1 MSSGNPEKL
10 STDDISRLI
19 KNPSADSRIELAD
32 KLARQYK
39 AQSFTPEQLELAEQ
53 IFRLLL
59 KDAEIHVR
67 HVLAENLKEV
77 KTIPHDVALQL
88 AKDVEYI
95 ALPMLEF
102 SEVLTDDD
110 LVSIVSGTMEIT
122 RHMAV
127 AKRKNLSDKISSAL
141 IDTGNED
148 VVERLL
154 YNQTAKISSETFD
167 KVSQHFPDNENIL
180 GALLDHSAATVEVA
194 EKVMARVSDN
204 LRRHLSEKHK
214 TAVNKLGGVFDKSR
228 EAATIKF
235 LGAKTSDAELARL
248 MSYLEENS
256 SFTQELQ
263 DKHSKLAGMIESLEL
278 SGKLT
283 PLTALCMGSMSL
295 FEITMA
301 RLAKISIYN
310 VKKLTADESNQGLRA
325 LYEKAG
331 LPESMFESLQIVMG
345 VVRGIDKERPEARER
360 LKKPENLSNY
370 MIEKI
375 MTVAEGQEIENI
387 NYFLSMIRMYAKKDG

>member
-1 MSSGNPEKL
+1 MSGNPEKL
-10 STDDISRLI
+10 STDDIGRLI
-19 KNPSADSRIELAD
+19 GNPSADSRIEIAD

-39 AQSFTPEQLELAEQ
+39 SQSFTPEQLAIAEQ

-59 KDAEIHVR
+59 KDAEVHVR
-67 HVLAENLKEV
+67 YVLAENLKEV

-88 AKDVEYI
+88 ARDAEYI

-102 SEVLTDDD
+102 CEVLTDDD
-110 LVSIVSGTMEIT
+110 LVSIVSGTVEVA
-122 RHMAV
+122 RQMAV

-141 IDTGNED
+141 IDTKNED

-154 YNQTAKISSETFD
+154 YNQNAKISSESFD
-167 KVSQHFPDNENIL
+167 KVSQNFPNNENIL
-180 GALLDHSAATVEVA
+180 GALLDHSAATMEVA

-214 TAVNKLGGVFDKSR
+214 IAVNKLGGVFDKSR
-228 EAATIKF
+228 EAATIRF

-248 MSYLEENS
+248 MNYLEEHS
-256 SFTQELQ
+256 GFTQELQ
-263 DKHSKLAGMIESLEL
+263 DKQSKLAGMIEGLEL

-283 PLTALCMGSMSL
+283 PFTALCLGSMSL
-295 FEITMA
+295 FEITLA
-301 RLAKISIYN
+301 RLAKVSIYN
-310 VKKLTADESNQGLRA
+310 VRKLAADESDQGLKA

-331 LPESMFESLQIVMG
+331 LPESMYEPLRIVVG
-345 VVRGIDKERPEARER
+345 VVRGIDKEKPEVKDR

-375 MTVAEGQEIENI
+375 MTVAEEQEIENI
-387 NYFLSMIRMYAKKDG
+387 NYFLSMINLYAKKSA